1 MAGSIPQDFIRD
13 IVDTTDIVSLVDS
26 YLPLK
31 RKGKDHWG
39 QCPFCDD
46 GKNPSFSVSEQ
57 KQFYFCFKCR
67 ASGNVIGFLQSHQG
81 YDFIE
86 SIEALA
92 ARAGMEVPYENNSS
106 VSTEKNPIYEAL
118 QIATDIFEKNLAN
131 SDSSEHVRNYILKER
146 KISSEVCKKF
156 SLGYASKSWDALSKE
171 MLGKGITEDIL
182 IKAGLA
188 KKNKD
193 NKLFDVFRDRLM
205 FPIKDRKGRVV
216 GFGGRVMN
224 PDDQPKYLN
233 TGETPVFQKSREL
246 YGLFEALEF
255 RKDLKEI
262 YVVEGYMDSI
272 AMYEHSMTNSVATLG
287 IATNRFHI
295 QKLLQIVNEIVF
307 CFDGDD
313 AGRGAAWGAL
323 KNVLP
328 SITDGTEIKFLF
340 LPEGED
346 PASLLEKNS
355 VESFIELS
363 KNSNLLSEYFIE
375 RLTQVSEVTSL
386 EKKASL
392 ASKAMELLS
401 TMQES
406 SIKRLLEGEVSK
418 ITGLDT
424 KDLKTQSKTIN
435 YPNRVNKGAIQDA
448 DKKDKSFETTGLGS
462 KILSVVLSY
471 PYLAREIED
480 LDKFSNFNE
489 PEVRLMTEVVAF
501 FIERPEDGI
510 ADLLSTLDKES
521 ASFVGALIS
530 INDQVEEQNARDY
543 LNDCLF
549 NLRKS
554 DSVTRILE
562 LKEIFEEGNLSEDE
576 TFELQQHLLSNIH
589 KLEEPEKNLLKK
601 LSHKGA

>member
-1 MAGSIPQDFIRD
+1 MSGSIPQEFIRD

-92 ARAGMEVPYENNSS
+92 ARAGMEVPYENSS
-106 VSTEKNPIYEAL
+106 AVSPEKNPIYDAL
-118 QIATDIFEKNLAN
+118 QVAADIFEKNLAN
-131 SDSSEHVRNYILKER
+131 SDNSEHVRNYILEER

-156 SLGYASKSWDALSKE
+156 CLGYASKSWDALSKQ
-171 MLGKGITEDIL
+171 MLSKGIKEEIL
-182 IKAGLA
+182 IKSGLA

-246 YGLFEALEF
+246 YGLYEALEF

-262 YVVEGYMDSI
+262 FVVEGYMDSI
-272 AMYEHSMTNSVATLG
+272 AMYEHGMTNSVATLG

-328 SITDGTEIKFLF
+328 SVTDGTEIKFLF

-346 PASLLEKNS
+346 PASLLEKDS
-355 VESFIELS
+355 VESFKEMS
-363 KNSNLLSEYFIE
+363 KQANLLSEYFIE

-392 ASKAMELLS
+392 AFKAMELLA

-406 SIKRLLEGEVSK
+406 SIKKLLESEVSK
-418 ITGLDT
+418 VTGLDP
-424 KDLKTQSKTIN
+424 KDLKTRSKTIN
-435 YPNRVNKGAIQDA
+435 YPGRIKKETNPEA
-448 DKKDKSFETTGLGS
+448 DNNHRSFETTGLGS

-471 PYLAREIED
+471 PYLAKEIED
-480 LDKFSNFNE
+480 LDKFSSFNE
-489 PEVRLMTEVVAF
+489 PEVRLMTEVVTF
-501 FIERPEDGI
+501 FTERPEEGI
-510 ADLLSTLDKES
+510 ADLLSTLDK
-521 ASFVGALIS
+521 
-530 INDQVEEQNARDY
+530 D
-543 LNDCLF
+543 
-549 NLRKS
+549 RKS
-554 DSVTRILE
+554 VV
-562 LKEIFEEGNLSEDE
+562 
-576 TFELQQHLLSNIH
+576 
-589 KLEEPEKNLLKK
+589 
-601 LSHKGA
+601 

>member
-131 SDSSEHVRNYILKER
+131 SDSSEHVRNYLLKER

-156 SLGYASKSWDALSKE
+156 SLGYASKSWDALSTE

-355 VESFIELS
+355 VESFKELS
-363 KNSNLLSEYFIE
+363 ENSNLLSEYFIE

>member
-131 SDSSEHVRNYILKER
+131 SDSSEHVRNYVLKER

-171 MLGKGITEDIL
+171 MLRRGITEDIL
-182 IKAGLA
+182 VKAGLA

-355 VESFIELS
+355 VESFKELS

-510 ADLLSTLDKES
+510 ADLLTTLDKES

>member
-13 IVDTTDIVSLVDS
+13 IVDTTDIVSLIES

-31 RKGKDHWG
+31 RRGKDHWG

-156 SLGYASKSWDALSKE
+156 SLGYASKSWDALSTE

-355 VESFIELS
+355 VESFKELS